1 MKFREFVK
9 EQIAIIK
16 DRDPAM
22 KADREVFLYPSF
34 WALWEYQRAHKY
46 VYVTYKD
53 ILDGQ
58 IDEPWYFDP
67 ETGLF
72 ETRDP

>member
-1 MKFREFVK
+1 MNQSGTAEDIRLWMEGIASFFHPVKEGPLMKFREFVK

-34 WALWEYQRAHKY
+34 WALW
-46 VYVTYKD
+46 
-53 ILDGQ
+53 
-58 IDEPWYFDP
+58 
-67 ETGLF
+67 
-72 ETRDP
+72 